1 MSMLFEHEFHNSS
14 QDIMVLLIMVF
25 VILIFLKVPMAS
37 ISLTFS
43 LFWIYKIII
52 LFLVFFLCFLQLT
65 MELNYYV
72 ETVPRS
78 GTASTAAATNMFLH
92 AWPGLMQSSTV
103 CHREP
108 TWHLSTVWRNI
119 SLWKSWSVTLTPLKD
134 TPGLDSQISIKKEA
148 GCGLMV
154 VQWISPIGL
163 QISQTTWEEMNTV
176 FIKTLVWSGMTI
188 DVLKVFPLSVQLAVL
203 SNRDSYILKN

>member
-1 MSMLFEHEFHNSS
+1 MLFEHEFHNSS

-78 GTASTAAATNMFLH
+78 GTASTAAATNMFLY
-92 AWPGLMQSSTV
+92 A
-103 CHREP
+103 
-108 TWHLSTVWRNI
+108 
-119 SLWKSWSVTLTPLKD
+119 
-134 TPGLDSQISIKKEA
+134 
-148 GCGLMV
+148 
-154 VQWISPIGL
+154 
-163 QISQTTWEEMNTV
+163 
-176 FIKTLVWSGMTI
+176 
-188 DVLKVFPLSVQLAVL
+188 
-203 SNRDSYILKN
+203 